1 MDIIK
6 KTINKNKINVNK
18 PSKYLTQKNYHL
30 FRIAIIVIASILLL
44 VGIFFSRQF
53 YKSNSKISKF
63 VEFNVERGESVSL
76 MAKKLHDQN
85 LISNEFYFK
94 TYIFLKRA
102 NKKVNPGKYE
112 LNQKM
117 SIADIAGMVTGN
129 KSSQQQKIVII
140 EGWNSKQIA
149 DYLADLY
156 AKNNASKNVKYDEL
170 KNDFQEKFLAEVNN
184 PQKYNYDFLADK
196 PKDASLE
203 GYLYPDT
210 YFVYADSNPETVVR
224 KMLDNFGQKINKD
237 VREQIKNKNMTLNQ
251 VLTLASIIQK
261 EVKTPEEMKL
271 VSGLYF
277 NRLKA
282 DKALESDSTI
292 TYVTGNYDSRASAT
306 DLQIKSPYNTYTHKG
321 LPPGPISNPS
331 FVAIE
336 AVLNPIESDY
346 MYFITDKNGKAIF
359 SETGQEHVENVE
371 EHLNQ

>member
-6 KTINKNKINVNK
+6 KAINKNNNNVNK

-30 FRIAIIVIASILLL
+30 IRIAIIVIAAILLL
-44 VGIFFSRQF
+44 IGIFFSRQF

-63 VEFNVERGESVSL
+63 IEFNVEKGEGVSL
-76 MAKKLHDQN
+76 IAKDLHDQN
-85 LISNEFYFK
+85 LINSEFYFK
-94 TYIFLKRA
+94 TYIFLKNA
-102 NKKVNPGKYE
+102 NKEVNPGKYE

-117 SIADIAGMVTGN
+117 SIADIATMITGS
-129 KSSQQQKIVII
+129 KSSQQQKVIII

-149 DYLADLY
+149 DYLANLY
-156 AKNNASKNVKYDEL
+156 AKNNATRNVKYDEL
-170 KNDFQEKFLAEVNN
+170 KKDFQEKFLAEVNN

-196 PKDASLE
+196 AKDASLE

-210 YFVYADSNPETVVR
+210 YFVYADSNPETIIR
-224 KMLDNFGQKINKD
+224 KMLDNFGQKVTKNIL
-237 VREQIKNKNMTLNQ
+237 EQVKSKSMTLNQ

-261 EVKTPEEMKL
+261 EVKSPEEMKM
-271 VSGLYF
+271 VAGLYF

-282 DKALESDSTI
+282 EKALESDSTI
-292 TYVTGNYDSRASAT
+292 TYVTGNYDARASAT

-331 FVAIE
+331 LVAIE
-336 AVLNPIESDY
+336 AVLNPTDSNY
-346 MYFITDKNGKAIF
+346 MYFITDKSGKAIF

-371 EHLNQ
+371 EHLNN

>member
-6 KTINKNKINVNK
+6 KAINKNNIFTNK
-18 PSKYLTQKNYHL
+18 PSKHLQKEHNIFGL
-30 FRIAIIVIASILLL
+30 LIIIIVAILFLLAS
-44 VGIFFSRQF
+44 FFSFKF
-53 YKSNSKISKF
+53 YQSNSKTSKF
-63 VEFNVERGESVSL
+63 IEFNVAKGEGVSDL
-76 MAKKLHDQN
+76 AKDLHNQG
-85 LISNEFYFK
+85 LISSEFYFK
-94 TYIFLKRA
+94 TYVSLKLA

-117 SIADIAGMVTGN
+117 SIADIARMITGN

-149 DYLADLY
+149 DYLGDLY
-156 AKNNASKNVKYDEL
+156 AKNNASRNVKYDEL
-170 KNDFQEKFLAEVNN
+170 KKDFQEKFLAEVNN

-210 YFVYADSNPETVVR
+210 YFVYADSNPETIIK
-224 KMLDNFGQKINKD
+224 KMLDNFGQKVTKD
-237 VREQIKNKNMTLNQ
+237 IREQVKSKNMTLNQ

-261 EVKTPEEMKL
+261 EVKSPEEMNL

-282 DKALESDSTI
+282 EKALESDSTI
-292 TYVTGNYDSRASAT
+292 TYVTGNYDSRASAQ
-306 DLQIKSPYNTYTHKG
+306 DLKIKSPYNTYTHKG

-331 FVAIE
+331 LVAIN
-336 AVLNPIESDY
+336 AVLNPTESNY
-346 MYFITDKNGKAIF
+346 MYFITDKSGKAIF
-359 SETGQEHVENVE
+359 SETGEEHVKNVQKY
-371 EHLNQ
+371 LDN